1 MFTSEFL
8 VPIIIEIVT
17 GAASAVFVGNVV
29 PPLSFGPWKN
39 AAIGAIG
46 GLALTWLTARTP
58 GLEQYVEYI
67 EQPGTTAVEGVG
79 SLSPE
84 LLVGVGVAGLLGGA
98 LLVTVLGLLRNRYK
112 S

>member
-1 MFTSEFL
+1 MFTAGFL

-17 GAASAVFVGNVV
+17 GAASAVFIGNVV

-46 GLALTWLTARTP
+46 GLVQPWLTARTP
-58 GLEQYVEYI
+58 GLEQYVEYV
-67 EQPGTTAVEGVG
+67 EETGAAAVDGMG

-84 LLVGVGVAGLLGGA
+84 LLAGVGVAGLLGGA
-98 LLVTVLGLLRNRYK
+98 LLVTVLGLVRNNART
-112 S
+112 

>member
-1 MFTSEFL
+1 MFTAEFL
-8 VPIIIEIVT
+8 VPIIIEIAT
-17 GAASAVFVGNVV
+17 GAASAMFVGNVV

-58 GLEQYVEYI
+58 GLEQFVEDI
-67 EQPGTTAVEGVG
+67 EEAGTAAEGLG
-79 SLSPE
+79 GLSPE

-98 LLVTVLGLLRNRYK
+98 LLVTVLGLLRNRART
-112 S
+112 

>member
-1 MFTSEFL
+1 MLTAEFL
-8 VPIIIEIVT
+8 IPIIIEVVT

-46 GLALTWLTARTP
+46 GLALTWLAARTP
-58 GLEQYVEYI
+58 GLEQFVED
-67 EQPGTTAVEGVG
+67 VEDVG
-79 SLSPE
+79 MSAEGLSPE

-98 LLVTVLGLLRNRYK
+98 LLVTILGLVRNRART
-112 S
+112 

>member
-1 MFTSEFL
+1 MFTAEFL
-8 VPIIIEIVT
+8 VPIVIEIVT

-39 AAIGAIG
+39 AGIGAIG
-46 GLALTWLTARTP
+46 GIALTWLTARTP
-58 GLEQYVEYI
+58 GLEQYVEHI
-67 EQPGTTAVEGVG
+67 EETGAVQGVG
-79 SLSPE
+79 SLSPQ

-98 LLVTVLGLLRNRYK
+98 LLVTILGLARNIAR